1 MAGLDSPSAADGIA
15 GLDMPQSADGIAG
28 LDLPQSADGFAGL
41 DLPPS
46 ADGIAGLELPQS
58 ADDIAGLDLP
68 PSADGIAGL
77 DLPQSA
83 DGIAGLDFP
92 PVPMGL
98 LVLLDYPQS
107 VLQGRVLTCVTLS
120 RKNTHNH
127 HHPLFSP
134 LFLSSGRH
142 RNRNTPNF
150 GDFYSIFLTAGVSSS
165 ATCGHYVHH
174 K

>member
-1 MAGLDSPSAADGIA
+1 
-15 GLDMPQSADGIAG
+15 MPQSADDIAG
-28 LDLPQSADGFAGL
+28 LDLPQSADGIAGL

-58 ADDIAGLDLP
+58 ADGIAGLDLP
-68 PSADGIAGL
+68 PSADGYCRPRFVPVSRRYCRSRFFPSTHGAI
-77 DLPQSA
+77 
-83 DGIAGLDFP
+83 GIAGLAP
-92 PVPMGL
+92 
-98 LVLLDYPQS
+98 
-107 VLQGRVLTCVTLS
+107 
-120 RKNTHNH
+120 
-127 HHPLFSP
+127 P